1 MCGKVHFSDF
11 SFQPK
16 MDVIKEEPY
25 SHSLS
30 PHSEREQ
37 VTDIKHED
45 DPVPEPFCVVKTEAY
60 DDYWDR
66 TVIKEELKD
75 EVSVEEHEECV
86 DSEEQLTA
94 SQGPVSGQ
102 PESDGESDILREDSG
117 LVNTFLHVQLDG
129 KVENNVQTVNSV
141 DPLSTVSSKQFPEN
155 AYFTDCIS
163 SCTQEKPYSCDICN
177 RTYSSKGS
185 YKHHYRS
192 HTAKKTYVCDV
203 CNKKFS
209 IRKILKNHYRIHTGE
224 KPFECSVCN
233 AKFSRSA
240 SLHRHRT
247 THTEVKQYKCNIC
260 GKDFSRND
268 HLKKHYRTHTGV
280 KIYKCEVCNK
290 HFSQKENL
298 VIHSFIHTGKKPY
311 TCEVC
316 NRSFS
321 QGGHLNA
328 HKLIHTGEK
337 PYNCDVCNKKFPV
350 REKLRRHYR
359 IHTGEKPYECGV
371 CERSF
376 TELGNLKRHH
386 SRVHDKEIPD
396 SGPGVE

>member
-1 MCGKVHFSDF
+1 MKLGCT
-11 SFQPK
+11 
-16 MDVIKEEPY
+16 
-25 SHSLS
+25 
-30 PHSEREQ
+30 Q
-37 VTDIKHED
+37 VPPRTACVYTYTGNQCNVLQD
-45 DPVPEPFCVVKTEAY
+45 DC
-60 DDYWDR
+60 WDR

-86 DSEEQLTA
+86 DRLVYVKLHINWVAGGCGHALKAMFVFCHSAEQLTA
-94 SQGPVSGQ
+94 SQGSVLGQ
-102 PESDGESDILREDSG
+102 PKSDGESDVSREDSG
-117 LVNTFLHVQLDG
+117 LVSTFLHVQLDG
-129 KVENNVQTVNSV
+129 KVENNVQTVNLV

-155 AYFTDCIS
+155 PYFTDCIS
-163 SCTQEKPYSCDICN
+163 SHTEEKPYSCDICN
-177 RTYSSKGS
+177 KTYLSKGS

-192 HTAKKTYVCDV
+192 HTAKKTFVCDV

-290 HFSQKENL
+290 QFSQKENL
-298 VIHSFIHTGKKPY
+298 VIHGFIHTGKKPY

-386 SRVHDKEIPD
+386 SRVHDKEMPD
-396 SGPGVE
+396 SVQGVDNE